1 MIHSVFPHQVES
13 KENNI
18 GGFFEHD
25 FLDGIDKM
33 LFPKAVV
40 RIADKKTGAY
50 MLNIRFRYSR
60 LLSLRASIFASI
72 GYMFFSIV

>member
-1 MIHSVFPHQVES
+1 MDGLI
-13 KENNI
+13 
-18 GGFFEHD
+18 EHD
-25 FLDGIDKM
+25 SFEGIDKM

-60 LLSLRASIFASI
+60 LLSLRASILASI
-72 GYMFFSIV
+72 GYMFFFDCLTNFIGFHNCS